1 MSIPADNEPAMVAG
15 WHALLSMQERGRVT
29 ARRQSLAMVGRPI
42 RRAVRTEQEENT
54 DG

>member
-1 MSIPADNEPAMVAG
+1 MPIPADNDLVMVEG

-29 ARRQSLAMVGRPI
+29 ARRLAYEMIRRPI
-42 RRAVRTEQEENT
+42 RRAAPTDREEKA